1 MNQQIAIRELSPQ
14 DFLVL
19 GINDIAYVK
28 KAEKAEKTEKT
39 EKTERDIFE
48 IHSADGTV
56 IATMASHDIA
66 FAAVRQNGLEPLSV
80 H

>member
-19 GINDIAYVK
+19 GVNDIAYVK
-28 KAEKAEKTEKT
+28 KAEKAEKT

>member
-1 MNQQIAIRELSPQ
+1 MNQQIAIRELSTQ
-14 DFLVL
+14 DFLAL

-28 KAEKAEKTEKT
+28 WAEEDEKE
-39 EKTERDIFE
+39 IFK

-56 IATMASHDIA
+56 IATMASREVA

>member
-1 MNQQIAIRELSPQ
+1 MNQQIAIRELSAQ
-14 DFLVL
+14 DFLAL

-28 KAEKAEKTEKT
+28 RAKEDEKE
-39 EKTERDIFE
+39 IFE

-56 IATMASHDIA
+56 IATMASHEIA
-66 FAAVRQNGLEPLSV
+66 FAAVRQNGLAPLSV

>member
-28 KAEKAEKTEKT
+28 KAEKAEKT

>member
-1 MNQQIAIRELSPQ
+1 MNQQVTFSELSSQ
-14 DFLVL
+14 DFLML

-28 KAEKAEKTEKT
+28 KE
-39 EKTERDIFE
+39 ERDGKQVFV
-48 IHSADGTV
+48 IHSADGNAIT
-56 IATMASHDIA
+56 ALADHDVA

>member
-1 MNQQIAIRELSPQ
+1 MNQQVTFTELSPQ
-14 DFLVL
+14 DFLLL

-28 KAEKAEKTEKT
+28 KGQQDDREVYV
-39 EKTERDIFE
+39 
-48 IHSADGTV
+48 IHSADGAEITTL
-56 IATMASHDIA
+56 ADHDVA

>member
-1 MNQQIAIRELSPQ
+1 MNQQVTFSELSQQ
-14 DFLVL
+14 DFLIL

-28 KAEKAEKTEKT
+28 KESQDGKEV
-39 EKTERDIFE
+39 FV
-48 IHSADGTV
+48 IHSADGNAITSLADHAV
-56 IATMASHDIA
+56 A

>member
-28 KAEKAEKTEKT
+28 KAEKT
-39 EKTERDIFE
+39 EKTERDFFE